1 MIMQDIIKNL
11 NDKSMIIKD
20 LNEHDVIKDKKIN
33 SFFLNVAN
41 SNLRIGCKI
50 LKSDFYLDSF
60 NYFPITEKNFSFRF
74 LFHWG
79 NASPKR
85 YGNFYTKSFSTN
97 FLERKI
103 HFKNFSNAVVL
114 GSSPSDN
121 YYRNMMTFIPRIFF
135 ISDKK
140 IDLVIHRNT
149 SNKFRVFIKKILEQK
164 KIKVNK
170 FIYLDDDF
178 YKFNNCQIP
187 QFFNMAFSTQIL
199 RKSLSYTTMN
209 NRLKIYLSRQNSVC
223 RNLINEGDLIKKLK
237 SKNFMIIDTNNM
249 SIFEQIKIF
258 SDADVI
264 AGPTSSALTNI
275 VFSKKGTRVIEIIP
289 KYKYDYEKISFKI
302 RYSKICK
309 YLNLNYSSIEAD
321 PVNNAN
327 QNLSNNKFI
336 SKKILEESNY
346 YKDLLIEV
354 KKFEKII
361 SDC

>member
-140 IDLVIHRNT
+140 IDLVINT
-149 SNKFRVFIKKILEQK
+149 FNKLGSKLIIVGRGMEEKELKKSANSNIEFLDGVSQSCLNNLYSRCKALIFKSFIGTYCNTPLLLCGFSYFIKSFLC
-164 KIKVNK
+164 V
-170 FIYLDDDF
+170 L
-178 YKFNNCQIP
+178 C
-187 QFFNMAFSTQIL
+187 
-199 RKSLSYTTMN
+199 
-209 NRLKIYLSRQNSVC
+209 
-223 RNLINEGDLIKKLK
+223 
-237 SKNFMIIDTNNM
+237 
-249 SIFEQIKIF
+249 
-258 SDADVI
+258 
-264 AGPTSSALTNI
+264 
-275 VFSKKGTRVIEIIP
+275 VFAVG
-289 KYKYDYEKISFKI
+289 
-302 RYSKICK
+302 
-309 YLNLNYSSIEAD
+309 
-321 PVNNAN
+321 
-327 QNLSNNKFI
+327 
-336 SKKILEESNY
+336 
-346 YKDLLIEV
+346 
-354 KKFEKII
+354 
-361 SDC
+361 